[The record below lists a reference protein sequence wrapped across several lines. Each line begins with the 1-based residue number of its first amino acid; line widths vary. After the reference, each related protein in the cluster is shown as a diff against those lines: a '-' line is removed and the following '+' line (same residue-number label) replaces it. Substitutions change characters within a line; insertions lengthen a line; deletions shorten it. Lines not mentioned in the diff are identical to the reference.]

1 MPILHEGR
9 VAPDGVFEHRPDLP
23 LHVFLYLE
31 RVAEQVEAEV
41 GEVVDLPEEECE
53 ASGSTLGAVRVWIWS
68 RIRRQQ
74 SDPWDKKKIPLK
86 QSEIPANDSMQI

>member
-1 MPILHEGR
+1 MPILHQGR

-41 GEVVDLPEEECE
+41 GEVVDLPEEERE
-53 ASGSTLGAVRVWIWS
+53 ASGSTLGTVRV
-68 RIRRQQ
+68 
-74 SDPWDKKKIPLK
+74 
-86 QSEIPANDSMQI
+86 